1 MAHFDKGRKYKF
13 FLRTAEA
20 KHFVIVHFPMDEIE
34 QKRFNN
40 IKEFESYIDNGV
52 L

>member
-1 MAHFDKGRKYKF
+1 
-13 FLRTAEA
+13 
-20 KHFVIVHFPMDEIE
+20 MDEIE